1 MEVKIDMKI
10 GKIKQR
16 KNGTYEGRMTIDGK
30 QKSIYGKSISEV
42 KSKIKNLQQEIS
54 KGNGIAKNIR
64 LNVALQSYLEDIKK
78 CKIKSTS
85 YDRIE
90 NTFKYHIKNESIGR
104 KQIGTI
110 TAQDIQKLLS
120 QKCEEGLSASSI
132 KKIYNL
138 FGEFF
143 RYAAATGIVPRN
155 PMELVTMPH
164 NSKILHHTKEMEVL
178 TADEMKHVISVAEST
193 DANQNLNYRYG
204 EAIIL
209 LFLTGIRSGELRGI
223 KKEDIDFDRCVLHV
237 HRNVTYS
244 KDRDNGGIQ
253 YHIGDTKTKNSNRE
267 IPLNSRAILALKRL
281 LATTYNPE
289 NGYLLCTS
297 NGHIVTHSHLHRCY
311 AGMLKRAGLPHMG
324 LHSTRHTFATV
335 VLKNAEDKGQIKE
348 VSELL
353 GHSQVSTTYEYYI
366 KTSNEDKRNLIGQ
379 LDNLVLQF

>member
-1 MEVKIDMKI
+1 MKI
-10 GKIKQR
+10 GKIRQLNKQLF
-16 KNGTYEGRMTIDGK
+16 EGRITIDGK
-30 QKSIYGKSISEV
+30 QKSIYGKSITEV
-42 KSKIKNLQQEIS
+42 KNKIIELRKEIS
-54 KGNGIAKNIR
+54 KGNGIAQNIK
-64 LNVALQSYLEDIKK
+64 LNVAMQSYLEDIKK
-78 CKIKSTS
+78 SKIKSTS

-104 KQIGTI
+104 RQIGTI
-110 TAQDIQKLLS
+110 TAQDIQKLLT
-120 QKCEEGLSASSI
+120 QKCNEGLSASSI

-143 RYAAATGIVPRN
+143 RYAVATGEVPRN

-164 NSKILHHTKEMEVL
+164 NSKIQHHAKEMEVL
-178 TADEMKHVISVAEST
+178 TADEMKRVISVAEST
-193 DANQNLNYRYG
+193 DVNQNPNYRYG
-204 EAIIL
+204 EAIVL

-223 KKEDIDFDRCVLHV
+223 KKEDIDFNRCVLHI
-237 HRNVTYS
+237 HRNVTYA
-244 KDRDNGGIQ
+244 KDRENGGIQ

-267 IPLNSRAILALKRL
+267 IPLNARAILSLKRL

-297 NGHIVTHSHLHRCY
+297 NGCIVTHSHLHRCY
-311 AGMLKRAGLPHMG
+311 AGMLKKAGLPHMG

-379 LDNLVLQF
+379 LDSLIS